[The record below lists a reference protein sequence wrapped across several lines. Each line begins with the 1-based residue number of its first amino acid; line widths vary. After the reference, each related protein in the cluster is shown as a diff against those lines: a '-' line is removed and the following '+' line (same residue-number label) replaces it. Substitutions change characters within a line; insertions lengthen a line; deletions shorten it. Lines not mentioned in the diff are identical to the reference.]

1 LAAAAEDPEFAAAV
15 AEIMRIVA
23 EKLPRHKRDEIAADD
38 PLAVAARMA
47 LARDYLSADA
57 SS

>member
-1 LAAAAEDPEFAAAV
+1 
-15 AEIMRIVA
+15 MRTVA

-38 PLAVAARMA
+38 PLGVIAHVA